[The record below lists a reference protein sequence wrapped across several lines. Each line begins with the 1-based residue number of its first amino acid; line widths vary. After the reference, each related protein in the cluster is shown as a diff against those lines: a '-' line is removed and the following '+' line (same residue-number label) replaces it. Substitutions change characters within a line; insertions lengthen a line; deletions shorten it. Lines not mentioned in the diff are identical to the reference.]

1 MNAVIN
7 DIIYEYNKY
16 FFVIMKI
23 MPNKIIKTKLENVD
37 NTLILD
43 NKAPSYFI
51 KFTITPIPLEIKP
64 AIKREIAKN
73 LSNLFVSIYN
83 SIIPLLR
90 LQ

>member
-1 MNAVIN
+1 MSGKDMNAVIN

-23 MPNKIIKTKLENVD
+23 IPNKIIKTQLENVAI
-37 NTLILD
+37 TLILD

-51 KFTITPIPLEIKP
+51 KFTITPIPLDTKP

-73 LSNLFVSIYN
+73 LSNLFVSI
-83 SIIPLLR
+83 
-90 LQ
+90 

>member
-23 MPNKIIKTKLENVD
+23 IPNKIIKTKLENVA
-37 NTLILD
+37 NTLIPD
-43 NKAPSYFI
+43 NNAPSYFI
-51 KFTITPIPLEIKP
+51 KFTKTPIPLDIKP

-73 LSNLFVSIYN
+73 LSNLLVSIYN
-83 SIIPLLR
+83 SLIP
-90 LQ
+90 

>member
-16 FFVIMKI
+16 FFVIIKM
-23 MPNKIIKTKLENVD
+23 MPNKIIKIKLENVT
-37 NTLILD
+37 NTLIPD

-51 KFTITPIPLEIKP
+51 KFTITPTLLEIKP

-83 SIIPLLR
+83 LLIP
-90 LQ
+90 